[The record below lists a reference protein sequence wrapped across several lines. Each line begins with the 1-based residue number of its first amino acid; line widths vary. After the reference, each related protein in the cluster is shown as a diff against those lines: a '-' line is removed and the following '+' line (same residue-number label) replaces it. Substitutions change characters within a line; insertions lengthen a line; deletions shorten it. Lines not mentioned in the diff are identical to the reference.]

1 VSLEANLLDTL
12 AGARGNEPRS
22 GTARDIYLR
31 KAKPKYPPFASVAAA
46 HALAR
51 LNGVGD
57 GALHVRSA
65 DVEVDSDR
73 VIVRERRTGREHAF
87 EVTLV
92 STGADGDGALR
103 RALHAAVEVR
113 TLDGG
118 AGLPKNAA
126 RSAEEASAVSKSLR
140 LSMADLPEAERDAIV
155 DAVRRGIL
163 DRGLTDADRSRLASG
178 VPLADVVPDALVGA
192 VATLATDRGDAA
204 VARVLDLADLAEEM
218 EIAIPYDAQTTFA
231 RVRGELAGAPMLL
244 ASIAQRLGF
253 AAPERP
259 ALRALTPA

>member
-1 VSLEANLLDTL
+1 
-12 AGARGNEPRS
+12 
-22 GTARDIYLR
+22 
-31 KAKPKYPPFASVAAA
+31 
-46 HALAR
+46 
-51 LNGVGD
+51 
-57 GALHVRSA
+57 
-65 DVEVDSDR
+65 
-73 VIVRERRTGREHAF
+73 
-87 EVTLV
+87 V
-92 STGADGDGALR
+92 STGADSDGALR
-103 RALHAAVEVR
+103 RALHTAVEVR
-113 TLDGG
+113 ALDEGDG
-118 AGLPKNAA
+118 SATSLA
-126 RSAEEASAVSKSLR
+126 RSAEYAGGAAAPKSLR
-140 LSMADLPEAERDAIV
+140 LSMADLPEAERDTIM

-178 VPLADVVPDALVGA
+178 VPLANVVPDALVRA

-259 ALRALTPA
+259 APRALTPA